1 MYTIM
6 VRRLRR
12 HPIRKHKGKGFLED
26 FGSGFKRG
34 FLGTLN
40 LAADALTPIKKI
52 LSLGSGKRR
61 GKGDVYDIQRYNSAY
76 QPRSAAYHRE
86 YAAGF
91 NPYPNSPS
99 IGVIKF

>member
-1 MYTIM
+1 MA
-6 VRRLRR
+6 RKLHRKA
-12 HPIRKHKGKGFLED
+12 IRKRRGGDFLSD
-26 FGSGFKRG
+26 FGTGFKKG

-61 GKGDVYDIQRYNSAY
+61 GKGEVYDIQRYNKAY
-76 QPRSAAYHRE
+76 EPRPASYHRE
-86 YAAGF
+86 YVAAF

-99 IGVIKF
+99 IGIVKF